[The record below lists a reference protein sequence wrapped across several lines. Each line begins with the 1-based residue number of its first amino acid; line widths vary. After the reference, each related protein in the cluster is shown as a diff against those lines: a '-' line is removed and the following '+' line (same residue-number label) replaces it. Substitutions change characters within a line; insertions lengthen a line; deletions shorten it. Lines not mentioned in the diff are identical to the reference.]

1 MHFCLSSTL
10 KNRHKTGAKASVCDV
25 LHEKVYKTPVLPVHI
40 VNEAF
45 WKRCVFKRLLK
56 AFLCLLY
63 RQPVALFSELISAQ
77 WAQRRLI
84 TRFILEN
91 AMALMDVTKRGV
103 PSYNFFCCKDHSY
116 WLKQVLFYALWGILK
131 ISNSG
136 NVTDQERRTVEEHLT
151 FKWFWFHCNS
161 ALNITEA
168 LVYFEVNSSGSYE
181 RFSDTTCK
189 AITVTILVRLF

>member
-10 KNRHKTGAKASVCDV
+10 KNRHKTGTKASVCDV

-84 TRFILEN
+84 TRFILES

-116 WLKQVLFYALWGILK
+116 WLKQVLFLRSLRHTQDFKLRECYRSGEANGWGALDL
-131 ISNSG
+131 
-136 NVTDQERRTVEEHLT
+136 
-151 FKWFWFHCNS
+151 
-161 ALNITEA
+161 
-168 LVYFEVNSSGSYE
+168 EV
-181 RFSDTTCK
+181 
-189 AITVTILVRLF
+189 ILVSL

>member
-1 MHFCLSSTL
+1 MRFQ
-10 KNRHKTGAKASVCDV
+10 KTFESVSV
-25 LHEKVYKTPVLPVHI
+25 SPS
-40 VNEAF
+40 F
-45 WKRCVFKRLLK
+45 
-56 AFLCLLY
+56 
-63 RQPVALFSELISAQ
+63 QPVALFSEVISAQ

-91 AMALMDVTKRGV
+91 AMVLMDVTKRGI
-103 PSYNFFCCKDHSY
+103 
-116 WLKQVLFYALWGILK
+116 QVTIFSAVKIIHTGLNRFYFYALWGILK

-151 FKWFWFHCNS
+151 LKWFWFHCNS

>member
-10 KNRHKTGAKASVCDV
+10 KNRHKTGTKASVCDV
-25 LHEKVYKTPVLPVHI
+25 LHAKVYKTPVLPVHI

-56 AFLCLLY
+56 AFLCLPY
-63 RQPVALFSELISAQ
+63 RQPVTLFLELISAQ

-91 AMALMDVTKRGV
+91 AMVLMDVTKRGV
-103 PSYNFFCCKDHSY
+103 QVTIFSAVKIIHTGLNRFC
-116 WLKQVLFYALWGILK
+116 FYALWGILK

-136 NVTDQERRTVEEHLT
+136 NVTDQEKRTVKEHLT
-151 FKWFWFHCNS
+151 LKWFWFHCNS

>member
-10 KNRHKTGAKASVCDV
+10 KNRHKTGTKASVCDV
-25 LHEKVYKTPVLPVHI
+25 LHAKVYKTPVLPVHI

-56 AFLCLLY
+56 AFLCLPY
-63 RQPVALFSELISAQ
+63 RQPVTLFLELISAQ

-91 AMALMDVTKRGV
+91 AMVLMDVTKRGV
-103 PSYNFFCCKDHSY
+103 QVTIFSAVKIIHTGLNRFC
-116 WLKQVLFYALWGILK
+116 FYALWGILK

-136 NVTDQERRTVEEHLT
+136 NVIDQERRTVEEHLT
-151 FKWFWFHCNS
+151 LKW
-161 ALNITEA
+161 
-168 LVYFEVNSSGSYE
+168 
-181 RFSDTTCK
+181 FSDTTCK

>member
-10 KNRHKTGAKASVCDV
+10 KNRHKTGTKASVCDV
-25 LHEKVYKTPVLPVHI
+25 LREKVYKTPVLPVHI

-63 RQPVALFSELISAQ
+63 RQPVAFFSELISAQ

-91 AMALMDVTKRGV
+91 AMVLMDVTKRGI
-103 PSYNFFCCKDHSY
+103 
-116 WLKQVLFYALWGILK
+116 Q
-131 ISNSG
+131 
-136 NVTDQERRTVEEHLT
+136 
-151 FKWFWFHCNS
+151 
-161 ALNITEA
+161 
-168 LVYFEVNSSGSYE
+168 
-181 RFSDTTCK
+181 
-189 AITVTILVRLF
+189 VTIFSAVKIIHTGLNRFCFTLSEAYSRFQTQGMLQIRRGERLRSTWPWSDSGFTVIALSISLKPWSTLKSIQADLMKDLAIPRVKPSQSLF